1 MTINDEIA
9 DIFNSMADILEIQN
23 VQWKPRA
30 YRSAARQIKDART
43 DLRILYKKGGL
54 KTLEEIPGVGE
65 HMALKIEQYIKT
77 GKIQLYEK
85 LKKSIPAGL
94 NAIMNVPGMGPK
106 KAYVLYKK
114 LNIKSLQDL
123 KKAVEQHRVRKIFGF
138 GETSENKILEAL
150 GMTKAHKDR
159 LPYSS
164 VYQIAKKIVDEL
176 KKYKE
181 VQRVEMVGSLR
192 RKENTIG
199 DIDILAISKNPTK
212 VMEAFVK
219 LPFVKKVIAKGSK
232 KSVVILKNGMQADL
246 RVFDKK
252 SFGAAMQ
259 YFTGNKMHNI
269 ELRRIAIKKGY
280 MLNEYGLFDRK
291 TKKLIAGETE
301 EEIYNKLGL
310 KYIPPEK
317 RRNEGEIEAFKK
329 KF

>member
-1 MTINDEIA
+1 MTTNDEIA

-30 YRSAARQIKDART
+30 YRSAARQIRDTHT
-43 DLRILYKKGGL
+43 DLKILYKKGGI
-54 KTLEEIPGVGE
+54 KALEEIPGVGE
-65 HMALKIEQYIKT
+65 HMARKIEQYIKK
-77 GKIQLYEK
+77 GKIQEYEK
-85 LKKSIPAGL
+85 LKRSIPQGL

-114 LNIKSLQDL
+114 LNIKSLKDL
-123 KKAVEQHRVRKIFGF
+123 KKAVEGHKVREIFGF
-138 GETSENKILEAL
+138 GETSENKILDAL

-159 LPYSS
+159 HPY
-164 VYQIAKKIVDEL
+164 KIVYPIANKIVEEL
-176 KKYKE
+176 KKLKE
-181 VQRVEMVGSLR
+181 TERVEAVGSLR
-192 RKENTIG
+192 RKEFTIG
-199 DIDILAISKNPTK
+199 DIDILAISKNPGK

-219 LPFVKKVIAKGSK
+219 LPVVKKIIAKGPK
-232 KSVVILKNGMQADL
+232 KSVVILKNNMQADL

-269 ELRRIAIKKGY
+269 ELRKIAIKKGY

-291 TKKLIAGETE
+291 TKKFIAGETE
-301 EEIYNKLGL
+301 EEIYGKLGL

-317 RRNEGEIEAFKK
+317 RKNEGEFERYSLSG
-329 KF
+329 